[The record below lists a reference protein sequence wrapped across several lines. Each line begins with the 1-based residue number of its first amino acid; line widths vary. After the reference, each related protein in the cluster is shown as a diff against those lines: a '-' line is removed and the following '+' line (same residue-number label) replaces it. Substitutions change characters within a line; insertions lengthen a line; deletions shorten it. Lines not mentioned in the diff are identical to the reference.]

1 MRHIAL
7 RARALYLQI
16 MVWLVAVGLLATAAW
31 PQTGQPIAE
40 DVAKELVR
48 AALLQ
53 YFDPASVFEIS
64 VSGTVLSGDIISIED
79 LLIVGKPAAM
89 FGFNGDLLAHLT
101 GLQLEMSG
109 LATQQAKLRG
119 AKQVTV
125 VARTTAKA
133 VEAGLSQASASIVR
147 PTVRFDAGAFE
158 VVATLRREGKLYPLQ
173 ARGALVVEQRQRV
186 NVSITRVLV
195 SGGNVP
201 ENIIGRELERFNPIL
216 DLSNWPL
223 DLRIQRL
230 TLHNDSAELLITNGK

>member
-1 MRHIAL
+1 MRRVAL
-7 RARALYLQI
+7 RTKALYLQI
-16 MVWLVAVGLLATAAW
+16 LVWLVAVGLLATAAW

-64 VSGTVLSGDIISIED
+64 VFGTTLSGDVVSVED
-79 LLIVGKPAAM
+79 LLIVGKPAVM
-89 FGFNGDLLAHLT
+89 LGFGAEVLAHLT

-109 LATQQAKLRG
+109 LATQQPKLRG
-119 AKQVTV
+119 AKQVTI

-133 VEAGLSQASASIVR
+133 VENGLGRASASIVQ
-147 PTVRFDAGAFE
+147 PTVRFDAGQFE

-201 ENIIGRELERFNPIL
+201 ENIIGRELMRFNPIL

-230 TLHNDSAELLITNGK
+230 TLHNDSAELLITNAK